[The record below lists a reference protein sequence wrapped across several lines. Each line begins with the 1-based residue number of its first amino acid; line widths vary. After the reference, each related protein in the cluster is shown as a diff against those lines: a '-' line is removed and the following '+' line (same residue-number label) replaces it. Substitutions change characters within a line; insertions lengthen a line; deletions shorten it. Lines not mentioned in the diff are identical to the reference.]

1 MTPQEE
7 MVLRTLSLLTPPE
20 ALLLVTAVKDGV
32 CGPLLEWN
40 VQDGVFMLEAGAY
53 SARVWRQMVETR
65 IEWPW
70 EVCKGQWRRASAP
83 NGGQRQAER
92 ALFGFLLEDLASL
105 EEAAKRQSSLTS
117 GLRVAR

>member
-7 MVLRTLSLLTPPE
+7 MVLRALSALTPPE
-20 ALLLVTAVKDGV
+20 ALLLVAAVKDGA
-32 CGPLLEWN
+32 CGPLLDWK
-40 VQDGVFMLEAGAY
+40 VQDGVFMLDVGAY
-53 SARVWRQMVETR
+53 SAQVWSVVAGAR

-83 NGGQRQAER
+83 DGGQRLAER

-105 EEAAKRQSSLTS
+105 EEAAKRQSRLTS